1 MSKKPRFEDLPYRPC
16 AGLCVINRQ
25 GHVFIGRR
33 LDGPEHIDATHVW
46 QMPQGGID
54 EGEKP
59 YPAAL
64 RELHEETNI
73 KSVKKL
79 GEIKEWLTYDIPPQI
94 AGKAWSGKY
103 RGQKQKWF
111 ALLFTG
117 DDSEIDIETPARRP
131 QAGVRRM
138 ALGADAGTSRPR
150 GAVQA
155 QDVRARG
162 EGIFQVHNAAEEA
175 LTPKELSHSERP

>member
-1 MSKKPRFEDLPYRPC
+1 MPKKPRFEDLPYRPC

-33 LDGPEHIDATHVW
+33 LDED
-46 QMPQGGID
+46 
-54 EGEKP
+54 EKP

-94 AGKAWSGKY
+94 AGKSWSGKY

-117 DDSEIDIETPARRP
+117 DDSEIDIETPAGSHKP
-131 QAGVRRM
+131 EF
-138 ALGADAGTSRPR
+138 
-150 GAVQA
+150 
-155 QDVRARG
+155 G
-162 EGIFQVHNAAEEA
+162 EWRWVPMQELPGLVVPFKRKSYERVVKEFSKFAAP
-175 LTPKELSHSERP
+175 LKKR

>member
-1 MSKKPRFEDLPYRPC
+1 MPRFEDLPYRPC
-16 AGLCVINRQ
+16 AGLCVINPK
-25 GHVFIGRR
+25 GGVFVGRR

-54 EGEKP
+54 EGEEP

-64 RELHEETNI
+64 RELREETNI
-73 KSVKKL
+73 RSVKRL

-103 RGQKQKWF
+103 RGQKQKWY

-117 DDSEIDIETPARRP
+117 DESEIDIVHPAGGHKPEFCEWRWEPMKNLPDLVVPFKRKTYQRVVKEFSKYASPLNRR
-131 QAGVRRM
+131 
-138 ALGADAGTSRPR
+138 
-150 GAVQA
+150 
-155 QDVRARG
+155 
-162 EGIFQVHNAAEEA
+162 
-175 LTPKELSHSERP
+175 